1 MKHVIII
8 NPTAGVKNQIDKI
21 KKLVDEAFYDK
32 DYEIYVTKAPRDAH
46 NYVLNYD
53 KSDYVR
59 FYACGGDGTLNE
71 IASGLVG
78 AQNADVA
85 CYPIGS
91 GNDFM
96 KYFGKKEHF
105 LNFKNLI
112 NGESTK
118 IDVIKYNDEY
128 AINIF
133 NIGFDA
139 KVVVSQRRIKKFP
152 LMTGKSAYNLGV
164 FTNLLKKMNYKVKIK
179 VDGEEVYQG
188 KMLLCAIAN
197 AKCYGGGYY
206 CAPKADVADGILD
219 LCAIKKISRLKL
231 ASLIKF
237 YKAGKHLDNPK
248 LEKYV
253 VYHTGREFELEIEK
267 PLYYSK
273 DGESG
278 KSSLYKI
285 NVIPKCVNFV
295 VPKIDTI

>member
-8 NPTAGVKNQIDKI
+8 NPIAGVKNQISKI
-21 KKLVDEAFYDK
+21 EAQVNEAFK
-32 DYEIYVTKAPRDAH
+32 GLDYEIYITKHSGDAH
-46 NYVLNYD
+46 EYVLNYD
-53 KSDYVR
+53 KSEEVR

-71 IASGLVG
+71 VATALVG
-78 AQNADVA
+78 IKNADVA

-96 KYFGKKEHF
+96 KYFGKKEDF
-105 LNFKNLI
+105 LNFDNLI
-112 NGESTK
+112 NGVSTE
-118 IDVIKYNDEY
+118 IDVIKYNNEY

-139 KVVVSQRRIKKFP
+139 SVVVAQRKIKKWP
-152 LMTGKSAYNLGV
+152 LMTGKSAYNIGV
-164 FTNLLKKMNYKVKIK
+164 VACLLKKMNYKVKIK
-179 VDGEEVYQG
+179 VDGQEVYSG
-188 KMLLCAIAN
+188 KMLLAAVAN

-206 CAPKADVADGILD
+206 CAPKADVADGILN

-231 ASLIKF
+231 ATLIKV
-237 YKAGKHLDNPK
+237 YKAGEHLDNPK

-253 VYHTGREFELEIEK
+253 LYYTGKEFEFEIEK

-278 KSSLYKI
+278 KSNVYKL
-285 NVIPKCVNFV
+285 NVVPKSVNFV
-295 VPKIDTI
+295 VPKFDIK